1 MFIVIEGCEGSGKS
15 SLTQLLKDK
24 LMAEGK
30 EVVATREPGG
40 SSLGERVRDWILDP
54 STTEISPYTELFY
67 FLQHVRNT

>member
-30 EVVATREPGG
+30 E
-40 SSLGERVRDWILDP
+40 
-54 STTEISPYTELFY
+54 
-67 FLQHVRNT
+67 